1 MIGILQQMQRQIL
14 SKNYFLIPSMTI
26 NSEPLEFQAKL
37 REKDLMKLRPSEP
50 NMGILMPD
58 GLTKLNGGKL
68 WKKISKDEILR
79 LMQWPFDSLR
89 SLRVN
94 PQNTHRVTGLSAQAS
109 AKAEGTPVGQTPGTK
124 KKQRLN

>member
-89 SLRVN
+89 SLRVK
-94 PQNTHRVTGLSAQAS
+94 PQKTQPATGLAS
-109 AKAEGTPVGQTPGTK
+109 RPSPQMRGG
-124 KKQRLN
+124 LL